1 MYEVFLRVP
10 STSRLAEAFHPAR
23 LSDTERLMLSFLFHA
38 RASPRSLPHLF
49 VFNPHSRPGFC
60 MNLLTSDPFVGCARG
75 DRHEG
80 EQREGERW
88 QRGAHDPAARQ
99 D

>member
-49 VFNPHSRPGFC
+49 VFNPPLKAWLL
-60 MNLLTSDPFVGCARG
+60 NLLTSDPFVGCALG
-75 DRHEG
+75 DRHEDG
-80 EQREGERW
+80 QREGERW